1 MSRLHD
7 FLATYALQARR
18 CGRGFSISCPHPDH
32 GRGRGDRNRSV
43 TISEGED
50 GRILIRCHGGC
61 RPEDVL
67 AALGASWSDLFPDAD
82 VNGHHHFQARRPR
95 TPRRRLRIDLGLPLD
110 PRIAKLAEAAVARA
124 SGWPLEELSRET
136 GPSVESY
143 ERLHVGYLVGD
154 LAERAGLKDGSI
166 AYSFPMRLPDG
177 PVCGIRVRTRSGR
190 KWAVEGSRNGLFI
203 PDEVDLERDRLV
215 LCEGP
220 TDTAALLD
228 LGVPAVGRPDA
239 HGRLELCVRLVRQ
252 NRAGQVVVVA
262 DNDAPGLEGALR
274 CARAIRVQCQDVRV
288 VQPPSAYKDARQWV
302 LAGATRSGFESLV
315 ALARPIEIWCA
326 RTGEEVSHA

>member
-7 FLATYALQARR
+7 FLATYALQARP

-67 AALGASWSDLFPDAD
+67 AALGARWSDLFAEGGLDGD
-82 VNGHHHFQARRPR
+82 CRRQLRRARE
-95 TPRRRLRIDLGLPLD
+95 PRRSLRIDLGLPRD
-110 PRIAKLAEAAVARA
+110 PEIASLARAAVARA
-124 SGWPLEELSRET
+124 SGWPLEELSRDT

-143 ERLHVGYLVGD
+143 ERLHVGYLVGG
-154 LAERAGLKDGSI
+154 LAERAGLNDGSI

-177 PVCGIRVRTRSGR
+177 PVCGIRVRSRSGY
-190 KWAVEGSRNGLFI
+190 KWAVEGSRNGLFT
-203 PDEVDLERDRLV
+203 PDGVDLKHDRLV

-228 LGVPAVGRPDA
+228 LGFPAIGRASA
-239 HGRLELCVRLVRQ
+239 HSGIDLCTIL
-252 NRAGQVVVVA
+252 AEMSEYGEIVVFG
-262 DNDAPGLEGALR
+262 DNDGPGLEGAVRCREAMSKHRASVVIVAPPPDVKDLR
-274 CARAIRVQCQDVRV
+274 A
-288 VQPPSAYKDARQWV
+288 WL
-302 LAGATRSGFESLV
+302 LAGAEHSDVEARIAAASSHKVHMSLGTV
-315 ALARPIEIWCA
+315 EAGRE
-326 RTGEEVSHA
+326 